1 MAQNANE
8 PAGSPFTAD
17 ERKKVSSD
25 LAINNTLGEHF
36 GISALSAEAWLA
48 AIVENSDDA
57 IVSKTVNGTITS
69 WNRSAE
75 RLFGFSAAE
84 AMGRHISIIIP
95 DDRLHEEDTIIDHIR
110 NGRRIEHFETMR
122 QHKDGT
128 LLDISLTISPVR
140 DKDGVIVGA
149 SKIVRDISERKR
161 LIERQDLLLREMNH
175 RVKNLFAVMNSLV
188 SLSERTTTNARAL
201 ADDLRARIRALSV
214 AHNLVLGSSGGD
226 SRPSGSASLF
236 NLIQALF
243 AAHQDH
249 RSERITVKGDDIAVG
264 TVALT
269 SIALLLHEL
278 ITNSI
283 KYGALS
289 ASGGHIDVEV
299 QDEDGLE
306 LHWAEVGGPPIQA
319 PSGATGFGSRLER
332 LALDALNG
340 SIIRDWRSEGL
351 RISLRIPLRS
361 LG

>member
-1 MAQNANE
+1 M
-8 PAGSPFTAD
+8 SH
-17 ERKKVSSD
+17 ERKDAHS
-25 LAINNTLGEHF
+25 A
-36 GISALSAEAWLA
+36 ALSLSADAWLA
-48 AIVENSDDA
+48 AIVESSEDA
-57 IVSKTVNGTITS
+57 IISKSVDGVITS
-69 WNRSAE
+69 WNKSAE
-75 RLFGFSAAE
+75 RLFGFLAVE
-84 AMGRHISIIIP
+84 AIGQPI
-95 DDRLHEEDTIIDHIR
+95 TIIVPPDLLDEEAAIIASIR
-110 NGRRIEHFETMR
+110 AGERIEHYETVR
-122 QHKDGT
+122 CRKDGT
-128 LLDISLTISPVR
+128 LVEISLTISPVR

-214 AHNLVLGSSGGD
+214 AHNLVLSSSGGD

-249 RSERITVKGDDIAVG
+249 RSERITVKGNDIAVG

-269 SIALLLHEL
+269 SIALLLHDL

>member
-1 MAQNANE
+1 M
-8 PAGSPFTAD
+8 SH
-17 ERKKVSSD
+17 ERKDAHS
-25 LAINNTLGEHF
+25 A
-36 GISALSAEAWLA
+36 ALSLSADAWLA
-48 AIVENSDDA
+48 AIVESSEDA
-57 IVSKTVNGTITS
+57 IISKSVDGVITS
-69 WNRSAE
+69 WNKSAE
-75 RLFGFSAAE
+75 RLFGFLAVE
-84 AMGRHISIIIP
+84 AIGQPI
-95 DDRLHEEDTIIDHIR
+95 TIIVPPDLLDEEAAIIASIR
-110 NGRRIEHFETMR
+110 AGERIEHYETVR
-122 QHKDGT
+122 CRKDGT
-128 LLDISLTISPVR
+128 LVEISLTISPVR

-214 AHNLVLGSSGGD
+214 AHNLVLSSSGGD

-249 RSERITVKGDDIAVG
+249 RSERITVKGNDIAVG

>member
-1 MAQNANE
+1 M
-8 PAGSPFTAD
+8 SH
-17 ERKKVSSD
+17 ERKDAHS
-25 LAINNTLGEHF
+25 A
-36 GISALSAEAWLA
+36 ALSLSADAWLA
-48 AIVENSDDA
+48 AIVESSEDA
-57 IVSKTVNGTITS
+57 IISKSVDGVITS
-69 WNRSAE
+69 WNKSAE
-75 RLFGFSAAE
+75 RLFGFLAVE
-84 AMGRHISIIIP
+84 AIGQPI
-95 DDRLHEEDTIIDHIR
+95 TIIVPPDLLDEEAAIIASIR
-110 NGRRIEHFETMR
+110 AGERIEHYETVR
-122 QHKDGT
+122 CRKDGT
-128 LLDISLTISPVR
+128 LVEISLTISPVR
-140 DKDGVIVGA
+140 DKNGVIVGA

-269 SIALLLHEL
+269 SIALLLHDL

>member
-1 MAQNANE
+1 M
-8 PAGSPFTAD
+8 SH
-17 ERKKVSSD
+17 ERKDAHS
-25 LAINNTLGEHF
+25 A
-36 GISALSAEAWLA
+36 ALSLSADAWLA
-48 AIVENSDDA
+48 AIVESSEDA
-57 IVSKTVNGTITS
+57 IISKSVDGVITS
-69 WNRSAE
+69 WNKSAE
-75 RLFGFSAAE
+75 RLFGFLAVE
-84 AMGRHISIIIP
+84 AIGQPI
-95 DDRLHEEDTIIDHIR
+95 TIIVPPDLLDEEAAIIASIR
-110 NGRRIEHFETMR
+110 AGERIEHYETVR
-122 QHKDGT
+122 CRKDGT
-128 LLDISLTISPVR
+128 LVEISLTISPVR

-214 AHNLVLGSSGGD
+214 AHNLVLGNSGED
-226 SRPSGSASLF
+226 SRSSGSASLF

-249 RSERITVKGDDIAVG
+249 RSERITVKGNDMAVG

-319 PSGATGFGSRLER
+319 PSGTTGFGSRLER

-340 SIIRDWRSEGL
+340 AIIRDWRSEGL

>member
-1 MAQNANE
+1 M
-8 PAGSPFTAD
+8 SH
-17 ERKKVSSD
+17 ERKDAHS
-25 LAINNTLGEHF
+25 A
-36 GISALSAEAWLA
+36 ALSLSADAWLA
-48 AIVENSDDA
+48 AIVESSEDA
-57 IVSKTVNGTITS
+57 IISKSVDGVITS
-69 WNRSAE
+69 WNKSAE
-75 RLFGFSAAE
+75 RLFGFLAVE
-84 AMGRHISIIIP
+84 AIGQPI
-95 DDRLHEEDTIIDHIR
+95 TIIVPPDLLDEEAAIIASIR
-110 NGRRIEHFETMR
+110 AGERIEHYETVR
-122 QHKDGT
+122 CRKDGT
-128 LLDISLTISPVR
+128 LVEISLTISPVR

>member
-1 MAQNANE
+1 MSQ
-8 PAGSPFTAD
+8 
-17 ERKKVSSD
+17 ERKDAHS
-25 LAINNTLGEHF
+25 A
-36 GISALSAEAWLA
+36 ALSLSADAWLA
-48 AIVENSDDA
+48 AIVESSEDA
-57 IVSKTVNGTITS
+57 IISKSVDGVITS
-69 WNRSAE
+69 WNKSAE
-75 RLFGFSAAE
+75 RLFGFLAVE
-84 AMGRHISIIIP
+84 AIGQPI
-95 DDRLHEEDTIIDHIR
+95 TIIVPPDLLDEEAAIIASIR
-110 NGRRIEHFETMR
+110 AGERIEHYETVR
-122 QHKDGT
+122 CRKDGT
-128 LLDISLTISPVR
+128 LVEISLTISPVR

>member
-1 MAQNANE
+1 M
-8 PAGSPFTAD
+8 SH
-17 ERKKVSSD
+17 ERKDAHS
-25 LAINNTLGEHF
+25 A
-36 GISALSAEAWLA
+36 ALSLSADAWLA
-48 AIVENSDDA
+48 AIVESSEDA
-57 IVSKTVNGTITS
+57 IISKSVDGVITS
-69 WNRSAE
+69 WNKSAE
-75 RLFGFSAAE
+75 RLFGFLAVE
-84 AMGRHISIIIP
+84 AIGQPI
-95 DDRLHEEDTIIDHIR
+95 TIIVPPDLLDEEAAIIASIR
-110 NGRRIEHFETMR
+110 AGERIEHYETVR
-122 QHKDGT
+122 CRKDGT
-128 LLDISLTISPVR
+128 LVEISLTISPVR

-214 AHNLVLGSSGGD
+214 AHNLVLGNSGED

-249 RSERITVKGDDIAVG
+249 RSERITVKGNDIAVG

>member
-1 MAQNANE
+1 M
-8 PAGSPFTAD
+8 SH
-17 ERKKVSSD
+17 ERKDAHS
-25 LAINNTLGEHF
+25 A
-36 GISALSAEAWLA
+36 ALSLSADAWLA
-48 AIVENSDDA
+48 AIVESSEDA
-57 IVSKTVNGTITS
+57 IISKSVDGVITS
-69 WNRSAE
+69 WNKSAE
-75 RLFGFSAAE
+75 RLFGFLAVE
-84 AMGRHISIIIP
+84 AIGQPI
-95 DDRLHEEDTIIDHIR
+95 TIIVPPDLLDEEAAIIASIR
-110 NGRRIEHFETMR
+110 AGERIEHYETVR
-122 QHKDGT
+122 CRKDGT
-128 LLDISLTISPVR
+128 LVEISLTISPVR

-249 RSERITVKGDDIAVG
+249 RSERITVKGNDIAVG

>member
-1 MAQNANE
+1 MSQ
-8 PAGSPFTAD
+8 
-17 ERKKVSSD
+17 ERKDAHS
-25 LAINNTLGEHF
+25 A
-36 GISALSAEAWLA
+36 ALSLSADAWLA
-48 AIVENSDDA
+48 AIVESSEDA
-57 IVSKTVNGTITS
+57 IISKSVDGVITS
-69 WNRSAE
+69 WNKSAE
-75 RLFGFSAAE
+75 RLFGFLAVE
-84 AMGRHISIIIP
+84 AIGQPI
-95 DDRLHEEDTIIDHIR
+95 TIIVPPDLLDEEAAIIASIR
-110 NGRRIEHFETMR
+110 AGERIEHYETVR
-122 QHKDGT
+122 CRKDGT
-128 LLDISLTISPVR
+128 LVEISLTISPVR
-140 DKDGVIVGA
+140 DKNGVIVGA

-214 AHNLVLGSSGGD
+214 AHNLVLSSSGGD

-249 RSERITVKGDDIAVG
+249 RSERITVKGNDIAVG

>member
-1 MAQNANE
+1 L
-8 PAGSPFTAD
+8 SH
-17 ERKKVSSD
+17 ERKDAHS
-25 LAINNTLGEHF
+25 A
-36 GISALSAEAWLA
+36 ALSLSADAWLA
-48 AIVENSDDA
+48 AIVESSEDA
-57 IVSKTVNGTITS
+57 IISKSVDGVITS
-69 WNRSAE
+69 WNKSAE
-75 RLFGFSAAE
+75 RLFGFLAVE
-84 AMGRHISIIIP
+84 AIGQPI
-95 DDRLHEEDTIIDHIR
+95 TIIVPPDLLDEEAAIIASIR
-110 NGRRIEHFETMR
+110 AGERIEHYETVR
-122 QHKDGT
+122 CRKDGT
-128 LLDISLTISPVR
+128 LVEISLTISPVR

>member
-1 MAQNANE
+1 M
-8 PAGSPFTAD
+8 SH
-17 ERKKVSSD
+17 ERKDAHS
-25 LAINNTLGEHF
+25 A
-36 GISALSAEAWLA
+36 ALSLSADAWLA
-48 AIVENSDDA
+48 AIVESSEDA
-57 IVSKTVNGTITS
+57 IISKSVDGVITS
-69 WNRSAE
+69 WNKSAE
-75 RLFGFSAAE
+75 RLFGFLAVE
-84 AMGRHISIIIP
+84 AIGQPI
-95 DDRLHEEDTIIDHIR
+95 TIIVPPDLLDEEAAIIASIR
-110 NGRRIEHFETMR
+110 AGERIEHYETVR
-122 QHKDGT
+122 CRKDGT
-128 LLDISLTISPVR
+128 LVEISLTISPVR
-140 DKDGVIVGA
+140 DKNGVIVGA